1 MARKFFKKTA
11 LIALAILLVALCVF
25 FACACENT
33 DPITVS
39 FSVKGELVAGT
50 SLEFKIDLTGTES
63 QVAAYEEESYL
74 FEIVEGATVAE
85 IRENTLYLSDDA
97 QAGDTFSVR
106 LTVGDVVLVKEF
118 TVTAAKPIVV
128 ESITLTCADSAEAGD
143 VIELHSQILPEGI
156 NILPTYTIVSGD
168 ATIQG
173 NLLTVSAAADG
184 GEIVVKASALGVS
197 SEEKH
202 ITVTTVQTRELSLT
216 LARGKALPGENI
228 SFTAIKEPA
237 ASTYPIEY
245 SFEKGGAVAT
255 VDSAHSLLCVDEAAQ
270 IGDEIVLVARSGS
283 KEAKVTLTV
292 GHPDPTQIVAR
303 SGGIVVPSADREI
316 EFTLYPETAD
326 RSAVSVSI
334 VDGEDYVDWPGGTT
348 FRVTSSAPQGTE
360 ITFLLE
366 AGEDVY
372 TTVTYTVGVKT
383 LTSLTIST
391 SDPTSYLRSGA
402 SVTFTHASVPADT
415 DQTVRY
421 RATAGADLVM
431 INGNVVTVK
440 DGADIGEVTVVAES
454 DDGTVSNEVSFTVSG
469 RYSRRVYSRWANV
482 TFSSAGENASVW
494 MVLPTVMN
502 ADCLTVL
509 VPYEVVDL
517 VIEGHYDGAD
527 ESTAYKDL
535 YFYFRNSAERTVTLW
550 NFGAIA
556 TQGLGGTVF
565 DLGTSGETEIIL
577 KGQNLIKADSPF
589 RLDNSGE
596 QVDGVWRTGYSSGSG
611 QEQARRS
618 GKPGY
623 RGTAG
628 GTALSGYAL
637 TFVSSD
643 GGRLT
648 AVAGNGVNGTAGGN
662 GADVVY
668 DGSLAYLSGS
678 GGNGGRGGDSGS
690 AIYAYT
696 AKFLSGLVTAVPGNA
711 GVGGSGG
718 AAGSLDAVAVHDV
731 TKAAGTSG
739 ARGQD
744 GTPYPAVNAK
754 TILGNHFTSSV
765 GTVQSSATLFVGSIA
780 NLADR
785 IANFYGVNLAY
796 GTKLYN
802 PYKNLSKS
810 RRYVMETQTDET
822 VLLQQAN
829 FLMYTMSMMPKNCWR
844 EIKYRSGTQVSIYL
858 CKSITSGTGSVIL
871 GLTSDSNNVWFA
883 TFETDLRGVF
893 YSGYFNIM
901 LHEFTH
907 VFHYNF
913 TKSARSSFETGLE
926 NFNKDE
932 EGKRVE
938 YASAYTAK
946 KVYGINATAA
956 DALFFTSYSRK
967 SVMEDA
973 AETVSIAATFAA
985 MVEPLDGDTILRRKV
1000 LYLSSSFQRDYE
1012 TLSPFVTGKILFG
1025 DRKLTVA

>member
-11 LIALAILLVALCVF
+11 LIALAILIVALCVF
-25 FACACENT
+25 FACACEDT
-33 DPITVS
+33 DGVTVS
-39 FSVKGELVAGT
+39 FSVNGELVAGN

-63 QVAAYEEESYL
+63 QVAAYEKETYL
-74 FEIVEGATVAE
+74 FEIVDGADVAE
-85 IRENTLYLSDDA
+85 IRENVLYLSDEA
-97 QAGDTFSVR
+97 QAGDSFSVR
-106 LTVGDVVLVKEF
+106 LTVGDVTCVRDF
-118 TVTAAKPIVV
+118 AVTAAKPIVV
-128 ESITLTCADSAEAGD
+128 QSVTLTCADSVEAGD

-156 NILPTYTIVSGD
+156 NVLPIYTVVSGD
-168 ATIQG
+168 ATVEG
-173 NLLTVSAAADG
+173 NMLTVSPTADG

-202 ITVTTVQTRELSLT
+202 VTVTTVQTRELSLT
-216 LARGKALPGENI
+216 LARGKALPGEAL
-228 SFTAIKEPA
+228 SFVVTKEPA

-245 SFEKGGAVAT
+245 SFEKGDAVAT
-255 VDSAHSLLCVDEAAQ
+255 VDPGRFLITVDEDAQ
-270 IGDEIVLVARSGS
+270 LGDEVVLVARSGS
-283 KEAKVTLTV
+283 KEAKATLTV
-292 GHPDPTQIVAR
+292 GYPDPTQIVAR
-303 SGGIVVPSADREI
+303 GGGIVVPSADREI
-316 EFTLYPETAD
+316 EFALYPETAD

-334 VDGEDYVDWPGGTT
+334 VDGEDYVDWAGGMI
-348 FRVTSSAPQGTE
+348 FRVTSSAPQGAE

-383 LTSLTIST
+383 LTSLSIST
-391 SDPTSYLRSGA
+391 SDPTDYLRSGA
-402 SVTFTHASVPADT
+402 SVTFTHSSVPADT

-494 MVLPTVMN
+494 MVLPSVLN

-517 VIEGHYDGAD
+517 VIEGRYEGTD
-527 ESTAYKDL
+527 ETAYKDL

-550 NFGAIA
+550 NFATIA

-565 DLGTSGETEIIL
+565 DLGTSGSTEIVL

-596 QVDGVWRTGYSSGSG
+596 QVDGVWRTGYSSGSE

-628 GTALSGYAL
+628 GTAISGYSL
-637 TFVSSD
+637 TFASSD
-643 GGRLT
+643 GGSLT
-648 AVAGNGVNGTAGGN
+648 AVAGSGVNGTAGGN

-678 GGNGGRGGDSGS
+678 GGDGGRGGDSGS
-690 AIYAYT
+690 AIYAYN

-711 GVGGSGG
+711 GVGGAGG
-718 AAGSLDAVAVHDV
+718 AAGSLDEVAVYNV
-731 TKAAGTSG
+731 TKAAGQNG
-739 ARGQD
+739 VRGQD

-754 TILGNHFTSSV
+754 TVLGNHYTSSV
-765 GTVQSSATLFVGSIA
+765 GTVQSSATLFTGSIA

-785 IANFYGVNLAY
+785 ISNFYGVNLAY
-796 GTKLYN
+796 GTNLFN
-802 PYKNLSKS
+802 PYKYLSKS
-810 RRYVMETQTDET
+810 RRYVMEAQTDEV
-822 VLLQQAN
+822 VLLRQAN

-844 EIKYRSGTQVSIYL
+844 EIRYRSGTQVSIYL
-858 CKSITSGTGSVIL
+858 CKSITSGNNSVIL

-913 TKSARSSFETGLE
+913 TKNARSTFETGLE

-932 EGKRVE
+932 NGAKVE
-938 YASAYTAK
+938 YASSYTAK
-946 KVYGINATAA
+946 KVYGVNATAA
-956 DALFFTSYSRK
+956 NALFFTSYSRK

-985 MVEPLDGDTILRRKV
+985 MTEPLDADTPLRKKV
-1000 LYLSSSFQRDYE
+1000 LYLSASFQRDYE